1 MRVVQQFDPAGVG
14 ARDLKECL
22 LLQVKRRLAESS
34 TPALLNARII
44 LESYFE
50 EFSKK
55 HYEKISKR
63 MKISE
68 EELKEAVDEILKLNP
83 KPGGRFLMLRFRE
96 QRKSFLILTW
106 IL

>member
-1 MRVVQQFDPAGVG
+1 M
-14 ARDLKECL
+14 
-22 LLQVKRRLAESS
+22 KRRLAESS

-83 KPGGRFLMLRFRE
+83 KPGGRFPMLRFRE